1 MLQQVLTIRTTVFH
15 LTDDTNQ
22 FWMQTMD
29 TQINGCALTCLDNL
43 IIKLLLHFGN
53 HLLNAGWVDTTIAD
67 KLMERQTADLTTY
80 RIKS

>member
-1 MLQQVLTIRTTVFH
+1 
-15 LTDDTNQ
+15 
-22 FWMQTMD
+22 MD